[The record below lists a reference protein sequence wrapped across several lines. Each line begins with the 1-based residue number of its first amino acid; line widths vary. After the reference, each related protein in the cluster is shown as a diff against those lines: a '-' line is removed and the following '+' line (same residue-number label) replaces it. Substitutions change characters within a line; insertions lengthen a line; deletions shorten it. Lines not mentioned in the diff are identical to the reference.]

1 MKEYSLHSQLKDFSA
16 LPGDKCEAKLD
27 RYVVDILRGNLVI
40 EVQTKNFSAL
50 KDKLRTLTK
59 NHPVKVV
66 YPLPQTKWIT
76 YIDKDNLVASHR
88 KSARKGRLTDLFHE
102 LVTISDM
109 IGQENFSLEVL
120 FIDEEEV
127 RCADGKG
134 SWKRKGASIIERKLL
149 CINGKVLLKSNAD
162 YLRVLP
168 NDLKEIFTNKEL
180 SEQAKI
186 SIRTAREI
194 TYCLR
199 KSQIVQV
206 VGKKKG
212 AYLFKKTNT
221 QSCL

>member
-1 MKEYSLHSQLKDFSA
+1 M
-16 LPGDKCEAKLD
+16 
-27 RYVVDILRGNLVI
+27 
-40 EVQTKNFSAL
+40 
-50 KDKLRTLTK
+50 
-59 NHPVKVV
+59 V

-76 YIDKDNLVASHR
+76 YVDKDKLVVSHR

-134 SWKRKGASIIERKLL
+134 SWKRKGVSIIERKLL
-149 CINGKVLLKSNAD
+149 RINGKVLLKSNSD
-162 YLRVLP
+162 YLKVLP

-186 SIRTAREI
+186 SIRTAREM
-194 TYCLR
+194 TYCLK
-199 KSQIVQV
+199 KSKIVQV

-212 AYLFKKTNT
+212 AYLFKKSNT
-221 QSCL
+221 PNYL